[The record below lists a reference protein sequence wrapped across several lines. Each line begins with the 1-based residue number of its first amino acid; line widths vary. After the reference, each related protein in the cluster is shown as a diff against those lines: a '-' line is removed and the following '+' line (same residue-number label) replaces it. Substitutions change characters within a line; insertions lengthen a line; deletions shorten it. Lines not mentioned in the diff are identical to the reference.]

1 MAPESA
7 ALDEEADVWPG
18 LGVAAGAIAPPLAA
32 AAAAA
37 ASPPPSAAGVW
48 APLRSLLTPLPFAL
62 LRAGAA
68 SLPPGRARDAEAD
81 AAAVPH
87 AAGVLLPAPPSLPL
101 PLPPQLLL
109 LPAAP
114 RPMDASVRCFA
125 ADGGT
130 PASAAAAASC
140 RARLLAAAADRDAA
154 VEMAVCGRFE
164 HPGAL
169 VCSCSC
175 SLAALAAALN
185 RLKLVGVVP
194 KTPLRSWIRRS
205 SSSGRRLGH
214 RFDLIY
220 SMMFSTYSSHAS
232 LGFEA
237 ASVVP
242 RPGRAKEWPKA
253 MSSLR
258 LMSIPSAR

>member
-1 MAPESA
+1 MHGHAIEPLSVGSEGAAVPASASTSSASRQREIIELSDDESVANPTPAVTALLSPEDLHPHPRRRPNNIA
-7 ALDEEADVWPG
+7 TTP
-18 LGVAAGAIAPPLAA
+18 VAACSRSSAPAIHPAAAPPLAA

-130 PASAAAAASC
+130 PASAAAAAS
-140 RARLLAAAADRDAA
+140 
-154 VEMAVCGRFE
+154 
-164 HPGAL
+164 
-169 VCSCSC
+169 
-175 SLAALAAALN
+175 
-185 RLKLVGVVP
+185 
-194 KTPLRSWIRRS
+194 
-205 SSSGRRLGH
+205 
-214 RFDLIY
+214 
-220 SMMFSTYSSHAS
+220 
-232 LGFEA
+232 
-237 ASVVP
+237 
-242 RPGRAKEWPKA
+242 
-253 MSSLR
+253 
-258 LMSIPSAR
+258 